1 MFIRRMPRF
10 EYHMPASLTEA
21 LALLTEHR
29 ERARVF
35 AGGTDL
41 FVAMKKRESVPE
53 HLINL
58 KGIEGLKGI
67 DVDETHGI
75 RIGGPTPLGD
85 LERSKIVTE
94 KLSILGDAFNVIASP
109 QIRNLGTIGGNLC
122 SAVPSADTAPPL
134 ISLGASVELS
144 GTNGTRKVLVEDF
157 FKGPGESDLG
167 PDEILTR
174 ILIPNPLENSAGA
187 YMKMMRR
194 NAMDLALVGV
204 AAQLRLDDDGKVC
217 KEARIAL
224 GAVAP
229 TPIRARGAE
238 ETLIGKVIDEN
249 LAEEAGRIASQE
261 ASPITDVRAS
271 REYRTEMIGV
281 LTKRAV
287 MAACGKILGNLNQ

>member
-10 EYHMPASLTEA
+10 EYHTPTSLAEA
-21 LALLTEHR
+21 VALLTEHR
-29 ERARVF
+29 ERAKVF

-67 DVDETHGI
+67 DVDEAEGI
-75 RIGGPTPLGD
+75 KIGGLTPMGD
-85 LERSKIVTE
+85 LERSKIVSE

-134 ISLGASVELS
+134 IALGASVELS
-144 GTNGTRKVLVEDF
+144 GPKGDRKVLVEDF
-157 FKGPGESDLG
+157 FKGPGESVLG
-167 PDEILTR
+167 PDEILTQ
-174 ILIPNPLENSAGA
+174 ILIPTPLENSAGA

-204 AAQLRLDDDGKVC
+204 AARLRLDDDGKVC
-217 KEARIAL
+217 REARIAL

-238 ETLIGKVIDEN
+238 ETLIDKVIDES
-249 LAEEAGRIASQE
+249 LAGEAGRIASQE
-261 ASPITDVRAS
+261 ASPISDVRAS
-271 REYRTEMIGV
+271 REYRMEMIGV

-287 MAACGKILGNLNQ
+287 MAACGRIYGNANR